1 MNASAGLV
9 RRSNRLA
16 TRSGGVDIKPLAEAN
31 RPKPARAKTTSQ
43 SSDAKENVASR
54 SSTSKKSLIGPTRD
68 LEQRLWGRG
77 FKRVAGGCWRVT
89 GAVFH

>member
-1 MNASAGLV
+1 M
-9 RRSNRLA
+9 
-16 TRSGGVDIKPLAEAN
+16 DIKPLAEAN
-31 RPKPARAKTTSQ
+31 RPKAARAKTTSQ

-77 FKRVAGGCWRVT
+77 FKRVAGGCWRL
-89 GAVFH
+89 ADAMCY